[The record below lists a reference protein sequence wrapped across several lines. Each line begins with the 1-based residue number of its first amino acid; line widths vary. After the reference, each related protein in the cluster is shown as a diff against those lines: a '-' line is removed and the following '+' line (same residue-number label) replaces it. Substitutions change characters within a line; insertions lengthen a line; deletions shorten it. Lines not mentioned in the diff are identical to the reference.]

1 MIDITTYI
9 NEGGFFT
16 NTGVN
21 KYIDIIKNFGKIV
34 TSGAAQKELTKA
46 RWASNMPETKVYK
59 KLYDLFNDI
68 KKYEVSFDIVYRAL
82 IPVSGETDFCT
93 NHWVGVR
100 NGDKFSLSCDH
111 IYENHPENNRSNL
124 IECKDASELLN
135 KILYYLKDVHRLDI
149 LRDTAKF
156 TIK

>member
-9 NEGGFFT
+9 AEGGFFA
-16 NTGVN
+16 NTGAN
-21 KYIDIIKNFGKIV
+21 KYIDIIKNFGDIISTTAV
-34 TSGAAQKELTKA
+34 QRELTKA

-68 KKYEVSFDIVYRAL
+68 NKYEVSFNIVYRVT
-82 IPVSGETDFCT
+82 IPASGEIDTCT

-100 NGDKFSLSCDH
+100 NGDKFSLLVDV
-111 IYENHPENNRSNL
+111 IYENHPEKNRSNL
-124 IECKDASELLN
+124 IECKDASELLS
-135 KILYYLKDVHRLDI
+135 KILYYMQNVRRLTI